1 MDNPKGSLLGNSEK
15 EAMKMG
21 TQAVPDLC
29 HKMAD
34 TSLLFE
40 MKKTKNKQ

>member
-1 MDNPKGSLLGNSEK
+1 MDNPKGSLVGNSEK
-15 EAMKMG
+15 GGVKTG
-21 TQAVPDLC
+21 TQAIPDLC

-40 MKKTKNKQ
+40 MKNKKKQ